1 VTISAPGLA
10 RASTAVR
17 PRAASGIGPA
27 GMRKDSDPATSAPLQ
42 AARLTRVRKLLT
54 ARVCAVTVRVCGGS
68 GDGCVM
74 ARGLALSGDGG
85 LGTRPSPGSMPSVKW
100 TRDLRQLRS

>member
-42 AARLTRVRKLLT
+42 AARLTGVRKLLT
-54 ARVCAVTVRVCGGS
+54 DCHLAFTDCYRVDQGFGGVIPS
-68 GDGCVM
+68 E
-74 ARGLALSGDGG
+74 AGG
-85 LGTRPSPGSMPSVKW
+85 LPHGAGPALPGGARLGVADRAAAWPCAIG
-100 TRDLRQLRS
+100 